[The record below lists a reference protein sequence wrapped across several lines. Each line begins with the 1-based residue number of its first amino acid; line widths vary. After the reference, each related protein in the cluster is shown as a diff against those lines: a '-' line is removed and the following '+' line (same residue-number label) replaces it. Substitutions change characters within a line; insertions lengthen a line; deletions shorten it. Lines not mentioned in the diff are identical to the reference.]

1 MPDMDRGVGTIL
13 HRARDRRKIELT
25 EVEGATR
32 IRLRYLSAI
41 ENEEWDVLP
50 GGVYTR
56 GFIRT
61 YASFLG
67 LDGERLVE
75 DYRASVER
83 WHRTPGD
90 QARGTESSGGGGRG
104 SGRLRLPLAILV
116 VLAVIAVAVIAV
128 VAIPDGDGGKLGSSP
143 GSSSQ
148 RRAQGA
154 KQATPEPKAPPPASE
169 PGVSVRLTASAE
181 VWVCVLNA
189 NGKALVD
196 GQILQAGAEE
206 GPFRSGSFTVSFG
219 NGEVEMKIDGR
230 EAEIPATSS
239 PVGYAIDTSG
249 ALSELKEA
257 ERPTCA

>member
-1 MPDMDRGVGTIL
+1 MDRGVGTIL
-13 HRARDRRKIELT
+13 HQARNRREIELS
-25 EVEGATR
+25 EVETATR
-32 IRLRYLSAI
+32 IRLRYLGAI

-83 WHRTPGD
+83 WHRAPGE
-90 QARGTESSGGGGRG
+90 QGGSGEPPTGGRAP
-104 SGRLRLPLAILV
+104 SGRLRLPLAAPV
-116 VLAVIAVAVIAV
+116 VLAVIAVAVVAV
-128 VAIPDGDGGKLGSSP
+128 VAIPDGGGGEGGGSS
-143 GSSSQ
+143 G
-148 RRAQGA
+148 
-154 KQATPEPKAPPPASE
+154 PASPRPSAGTE
-169 PGVSVRLTASAE
+169 PERTESQSQPAAVKPGVSVQLTASAE
-181 VWVCVLNA
+181 VWVCLLNSRD
-189 NGKALVD
+189 NALVD

-219 NGEVEMKIDGR
+219 NGEVEMRIDGR
-230 EAEIPATSS
+230 EADIPATSS
-239 PVGYAIDTSG
+239 PVGYAIDPSG
-249 ALSELKEA
+249 SLTELEEA